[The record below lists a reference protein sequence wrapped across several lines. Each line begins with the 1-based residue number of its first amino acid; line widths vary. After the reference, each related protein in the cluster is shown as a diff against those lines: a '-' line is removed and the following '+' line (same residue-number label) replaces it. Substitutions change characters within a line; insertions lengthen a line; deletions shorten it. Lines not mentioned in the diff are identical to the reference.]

1 MNLSNLCEHCDLLL
15 IAYLEP
21 GLGYVPA
28 GCANLADDIRW
39 YYLLWYYSNAG
50 KVDAKSAI

>member
-28 GCANLADDIRW
+28 GCANLADDIR
-39 YYLLWYYSNAG
+39 
-50 KVDAKSAI
+50 